1 MRNQRKH
8 RQNGRLRSVP
18 RPSVTTRVA
27 PRLLGSA
34 VIALAIAWSL
44 LVLYAAHIELPANAL
59 DLPFESS
66 IKPPLQALVPEGWG
80 FFTRDPREARL
91 LPYVREAGSW
101 RAAREGPNGEPRN
114 AFGFNRAARAQG
126 VEMGL
131 LETSIPTKAWK
142 ACATEI
148 AACLDRISAPIEVGN
163 PTPAPTLCGDV
174 GLVHRDPLPWA
185 WAGSEPDETSM
196 PSKVVRLTVKC

>member
-1 MRNQRKH
+1 MT
-8 RQNGRLRSVP
+8 LF
-18 RPSVTTRVA
+18 A
-27 PRLLGSA
+27 PRMLGGA

-44 LVLYAAHIELPANAL
+44 LVLYAVHIELPANAL
-59 DLPFESS
+59 DLPFEGS
-66 IKPPLQALVPEGWG
+66 IKPPLQAVVPEGWG
-80 FFTRDPREARL
+80 FFTRDPREVRL
-91 LPYVREAGSW
+91 LPYVREAGAW

-148 AACLDRISAPIEVGN
+148 AACLDRISAPVQVGN